1 VSLRDYIA
9 PPLLVNMRVGRIASD
24 KQMKMFD
31 FTIPTDIGLLQIMIN
46 FVFYNPYTAN
56 VENKMSF

>member
-1 VSLRDYIA
+1 
-9 PPLLVNMRVGRIASD
+9 MRVGRIASD